1 HTLAKEQIKRLAKFG
16 GAHHEDV
23 VKWLSDVEE
32 VFTRAQ
38 LQPPNKL
45 LAVQSYLIDSAEKWF
60 RYNKSII
67 LDWSTF
73 KIAIVKAYQPS
84 LHETLL
90 RLEQRLQLCDESVM
104 DYYHDKIHLCLQAD
118 SNMSSSMIIHYLT
131 KGLKQSLIAHVVR
144 RHPATPPEFLAVA
157 QDEEKIQFT
166 LNGLSSASPN
176 KPDPYPNED
185 FQMDHQVNAVT
196 RPVNDNNRSFNWQHR
211 QPLPQP
217 LMNVPT
223 TPFSS
228 SSRRSYSQRRP
239 VASTARQCYTCYV
252 RYPDGNTSTK
262 KKKPSPSSSSSSI
275 HVPVNH
281 VPTTILVDTGAAI
294 SLIHEQAL
302 SNMQHK
308 PITPCSLKEVHT
320 ANSGFI
326 SLLGIVNLTVQIN
339 HLVTHVD
346 AYVVRDLI
354 CPMILGRDWIQQNY
368 ADINFCTHR
377 LYLYHG
383 LVSTPLLPSPRHEPV
398 LMSLSHSII
407 IPPFHQKFIYGSVP
421 IKSLDDAL
429 FTPNI
434 ALQHARLVLLP
445 HSLLHIRDNRGVVS
459 IINNTRHSKLIPRN
473 TPL

>member
-1 HTLAKEQIKRLAKFG
+1 MVITRSNYQQLFQQEAQRLSDIEIESPQYSEISFNHIVYRPLLSSIMEEQILHTLAKEQIKRLAKFG

-38 LQPPNKL
+38 FQPSNKL

-131 KGLKQSLIAHVVR
+131 KGLKQSLIAHVIR

-196 RPVNDNNRSFNWQHR
+196 RPVNDNNRTFNWQHR

-239 VASTARQCYTCYV
+239 VASTARQCYTCY
-252 RYPDGNTSTK
+252 
-262 KKKPSPSSSSSSI
+262 
-275 HVPVNH
+275 
-281 VPTTILVDTGAAI
+281 
-294 SLIHEQAL
+294 
-302 SNMQHK
+302 
-308 PITPCSLKEVHT
+308 
-320 ANSGFI
+320 GFGHI
-326 SLLGIVNLTVQIN
+326 AQ
-339 HLVTHVD
+339 
-346 AYVVRDLI
+346 Y
-354 CPMILGRDWIQQNY
+354 CP
-368 ADINFCTHR
+368 
-377 LYLYHG
+377 
-383 LVSTPLLPSPRHEPV
+383 
-398 LMSLSHSII
+398 
-407 IPPFHQKFIYGSVP
+407 
-421 IKSLDDAL
+421 
-429 FTPNI
+429 
-434 ALQHARLVLLP
+434 
-445 HSLLHIRDNRGVVS
+445 NRKNV
-459 IINNTRHSKLIPRN
+459 
-473 TPL
+473 